1 MCGIDGNF
9 YKCIKALY
17 KAPLACVQ
25 VNELRTGWFPTPFGV
40 KQGDVLSPTLFVIY
54 VNDLEETKLQKMLDI
69 MNSWCTKW
77 RLSIND
83 DKTQIVHFRKPY
95 VCQSDYQFDF
105 GTTLLMYSVTYKYL
119 GFVFH
124 ENMTFSEGRRC

>member
-40 KQGDVLSPTLFVIY
+40 KQGDVLSPTLFAIY

-77 RLSIND
+77 RLSING
-83 DKTQIVHFRKPY
+83 DKTQIVHFRKTY
-95 VCQSDYQFDF
+95 FNIIVFFLS
-105 GTTLLMYSVTYKYL
+105 LLMPKSCLTVCLKLNLTCQDVQTK
-119 GFVFH
+119 
-124 ENMTFSEGRRC
+124 NDK